1 MKRKDI
7 KKLKNEEL
15 NKKLGELKS
24 ELMILHGQSK
34 TGTPPK
40 NPGQIKSMKRMIAK
54 INTINN
60 QKKEEK

>member
-1 MKRKDI
+1 MKKKDI

-40 NPGQIKSMKRMIAK
+40 NPGQIRAMRRAIAK
-54 INTINN
+54 INTIKN
-60 QKKEEK
+60 QNSEEK

>member
-1 MKRKDI
+1 MKKKDI
-7 KKLKNEEL
+7 KKLKSEEL

-40 NPGQIKSMKRMIAK
+40 NPGQIKAMKRAIAK
-54 INTINN
+54 INTIKN
-60 QKKEEK
+60 QNSEEK